1 MKDTEKKKRKTYKR
15 ETERQKDKIN
25 RTCFS
30 ERTEA
35 LVSACSVSTPSKATG
50 FRVAGIADLLAF
62 AAAEP

>member
-35 LVSACSVSTPSKATG
+35 LVSACSVSTPSKAAG
-50 FRVAGIADLLAF
+50 FRVAGIPNLLAF